1 MKGYCSY
8 RNFKISHGVA
18 DAIVRNMLEEIG
30 AFKASRMAAEIEIM
44 ADSGAI
50 SPPGDVENYPYDPY
64 MRLAESVIKR
74 ALRKRVLYFHT
85 PLGLWGSP
93 K

>member
-8 RNFKISHGVA
+8 RNFKISHGMA
-18 DAIVRNMLEEIG
+18 DVIVRNMLGEIG
-30 AFKASRMAAEIEIM
+30 KFKASRMAAEIEIM

-50 SPPGDVENYPYDPY
+50 NSPGDVENYPYDPY
-64 MRLAESVIKR
+64 MRLAESVIRR
-74 ALRKRVLYFHT
+74 AVRGKVLYFYT
-85 PLGLWGSP
+85 PLGMWGEP